1 MLSIVGQHLGSDLR
15 AQATRDERNP
25 SLFTLKTKM
34 VP

>member
-1 MLSIVGQHLGSDLR
+1 MLSIVGQHLR